1 MNSTNAKHDHHPFAQ
16 LLGFEVNNRIKGE
29 SICTIEHHQK
39 LNNPNNVIHGGV
51 IYSLADTGMGAA
63 ITSILARGER
73 CATIE
78 IKITYLSPAGP
89 FRLICH
95 SRVLKKG
102 SRVAMLESEVFSND
116 LLVAKASGSF
126 AMFAARK

>member
-73 CATIE
+73 CATID
-78 IKITYLSPAGP
+78 KNHLP
-89 FRLICH
+89 
-95 SRVLKKG
+95 
-102 SRVAMLESEVFSND
+102 
-116 LLVAKASGSF
+116 
-126 AMFAARK
+126 